1 MAAPARRLRVV
12 NDSRTPGG
20 GSVRFASKE
29 HRSGPE
35 PEHQGVEP
43 PPPRLRRQH
52 RSTIGRAAAEPDD
65 DGPLVRAENSME
77 DDRVADSE
85 ETDPEDGKVFDVPDP
100 DTSRV
105 VALS

>member
-1 MAAPARRLRVV
+1 
-12 NDSRTPGG
+12 
-20 GSVRFASKE
+20 
-29 HRSGPE
+29 
-35 PEHQGVEP
+35 
-43 PPPRLRRQH
+43 
-52 RSTIGRAAAEPDD
+52 
-65 DGPLVRAENSME
+65 VRAENSME